1 MAPTSAFVLFAVIWF
16 MVLFITLPI
25 GRRTQG
31 DEDNIVPG
39 SPAGAPVNF
48 NLKRTF
54 WIVSAISVVV
64 WGIIVAVI
72 LSGVF
77 SIRDLGWI

>member
-1 MAPTSAFVLFAVIWF
+1 MGPTSAIVLYVVVWF
-16 MVLFITLPI
+16 LVMFITLPI

-31 DEDNIVPG
+31 DDNDIFPG
-39 SPAGAPVNF
+39 TQAGAPSNF
-48 NLKRTF
+48 NLKRTI
-54 WIVSAISVVV
+54 WIVSGVTLVI
-64 WGIIVAVI
+64 WTILVAVI